1 MKWRT
6 RLRGVGDERSRL
18 RLRLGTRSLPDKGSK
33 TKKYNGGELV
43 HWGRRGKST
52 LSRAET
58 KLNNEEDER
67 RTIWQL
73 WEGEWST
80 WSSGAD

>member
-1 MKWRT
+1 M
-6 RLRGVGDERSRL
+6 
-18 RLRLGTRSLPDKGSK
+18 
-33 TKKYNGGELV
+33 
-43 HWGRRGKST
+43 
-52 LSRAET
+52 SRAET